1 MPILNYTT
9 TIEVQKTVGEIS
21 AMLGRAK
28 ATAILTELEEG
39 IVSAISFRIKTEF
52 GVLTFR
58 LPANTQRI
66 YQVIARDRLIT
77 PRMRTKEQA
86 APGSLAYRQRLAAG
100 AACDDRSRSSGPRAG
115 ISALRSECSRP
126 DRLRCHEVTEV
137 LELAPGG
144 IEAEARMLRL
154 RISRAS
160 G

>member
-66 YQVIARDRLIT
+66 YQVIARNRLIT

-86 APGSLAYRQRLAAG
+86 ARVAWRIVKDWLQAQLAMIEADLVDLEQVFLPYAQNAAG
-100 AACDDRSRSSGPRAG
+100 QTVYDVMKSQRFSNLLLEESK
-115 ISALRSECSRP
+115 LRHEC
-126 DRLRCHEVTEV
+126 
-137 LELAPGG
+137 
-144 IEAEARMLRL
+144 
-154 RISRAS
+154 
-160 G
+160 